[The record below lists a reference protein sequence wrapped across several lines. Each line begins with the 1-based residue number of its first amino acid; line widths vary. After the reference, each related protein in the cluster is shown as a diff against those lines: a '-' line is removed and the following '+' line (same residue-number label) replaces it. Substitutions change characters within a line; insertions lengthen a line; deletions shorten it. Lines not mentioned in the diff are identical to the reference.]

1 MQTTRARQSP
11 DNKNRRSAFAAQC
24 PISCLCKIMC
34 RIVNSINL
42 RKCNVILPPKCMD
55 SRLRKKNDL
64 NGKTWIHFVQWWE
77 LMRIDVCDEIWSLM
91 PILTTIID
99 TNCNQIEN
107 MNAKNRWQFNVPQI
121 KCVHT
126 ETTARGKK
134 TSFIQNAKQNHRTW
148 HSGWP
153 QSRLLAPLT
162 DCTIFSSLQ
171 FFSVS
176 AKFQRKNDK
185 IVRVAI

>member
-11 DNKNRRSAFAAQC
+11 DNKNRWSAFAAQC

-55 SRLRKKNDL
+55 SRPRKKKRFEWKNM
-64 NGKTWIHFVQWWE
+64 NPFCPM
-77 LMRIDVCDEIWSLM
+77 MRIDVCDEIWSLM
-91 PILTTIID
+91 TISTTIID

-134 TSFIQNAKQNHRTW
+134 RHLHRTPSKIIE
-148 HSGWP
+148 HDILVDH
-153 QSRLLAPLT
+153 RAVCLLRWLIAQYFLV
-162 DCTIFSSLQ
+162 CSFS
-171 FFSVS
+171 
-176 AKFQRKNDK
+176 AFQRNFNERMTK
-185 IVRVAI
+185 

>member
-11 DNKNRRSAFAAQC
+11 DNKNRWSAFAAQC

-55 SRLRKKNDL
+55 SRPRKKKRFEWKNM
-64 NGKTWIHFVQWWE
+64 NPFCPM
-77 LMRIDVCDEIWSLM
+77 MRIDVCDEIWSLM
-91 PILTTIID
+91 TILTTIID

-134 TSFIQNAKQNHRTW
+134 TSFTQNAKQNHRTW

>member
-42 RKCNVILPPKCMD
+42 WKCNVILPPKCMD
-55 SRLRKKNDL
+55 SRPRKKNDL

-134 TSFIQNAKQNHRTW
+134 RHLHRTPSKIIE
-148 HSGWP
+148 HDILVDH
-153 QSRLLAPLT
+153 RAVCLLRWLIAQYFLV
-162 DCTIFSSLQ
+162 CSFS
-171 FFSVS
+171 
-176 AKFQRKNDK
+176 AFQRNFNERMTK
-185 IVRVAI
+185 

>member
-11 DNKNRRSAFAAQC
+11 DNKNRWSAFAAQC

-55 SRLRKKNDL
+55 SRPRKKKRFEWKNM
-64 NGKTWIHFVQWWE
+64 NPFCPM
-77 LMRIDVCDEIWSLM
+77 MRIDVCDEIWSLM
-91 PILTTIID
+91 TILTTIID

-134 TSFIQNAKQNHRTW
+134 RHLHRTPSKIIE
-148 HSGWP
+148 HDILVDH
-153 QSRLLAPLT
+153 RAVCLLRWLIAQYFLV
-162 DCTIFSSLQ
+162 CSFS
-171 FFSVS
+171 
-176 AKFQRKNDK
+176 AFQRNFNERMTK
-185 IVRVAI
+185 